1 MEHFQ
6 VKEVDLV
13 KFTTCQKC
21 KCSTNV
27 QAIVWAREWGATKG
41 FTVDISVQCGQGQG
55 SSCGHLADHHFM
67 QNMTRPP
74 SYFTLALSRVT
85 RTGMGR
91 RRSKEPSL
99 DQKFYAPTLSTV
111 PTRSGGS
118 FLEQQMPW
126 LHLVHLIQLACLVH
140 SWPASQPS

>member
-1 MEHFQ
+1 MSLTS
-6 VKEVDLV
+6 VKSICEYLEVSGCVCV
-13 KFTTCQKC
+13 KCAHQTKF
-21 KCSTNV
+21 KCSTNENN
-27 QAIVWAREWGATKG
+27 QAAW
-41 FTVDISVQCGQGQG
+41 G
-55 SSCGHLADHHFM
+55 SSEGLSQVSSAVKDREGEAEHRFM
-67 QNMTRPP
+67 QNMTRLP

-140 SWPASQPS
+140 S